1 MSAAAAAAAASASNG
16 ATLAV
21 PTRRICEKRKCHV
34 NKGVVLGAAV
44 VGAGG
49 AYLYERHKCNKRRC
63 DSVASYGPSTT
74 TLLTYSSPPAAAAAA
89 AAAAAPAISYYYC

>member
-21 PTRRICEKRKCHV
+21 PTTRRGCEKRKCHV

-74 TLLTYSSPPAAAAAA
+74 TLLTYSSPPV
-89 AAAAAPAISYYYC
+89 AAPAISYYYC